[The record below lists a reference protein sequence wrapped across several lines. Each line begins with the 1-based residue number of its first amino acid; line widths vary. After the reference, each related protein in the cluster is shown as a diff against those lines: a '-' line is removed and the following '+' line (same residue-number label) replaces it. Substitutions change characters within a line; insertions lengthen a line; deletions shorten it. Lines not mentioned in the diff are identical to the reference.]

1 MPCKCDVPRCTGTRA
16 RFHRLCAR
24 CFKALPDHI
33 KIPLAAA
40 KRERRVADWRK
51 LRREAGDFMN
61 LPDPLAVAIEAQ
73 RVMRVPPEAAF
84 AATQRLLGE
93 RPDQDGWA

>member
-1 MPCKCDVPRCTGTRA
+1 MPHKCDVPNCTGTRS

-24 CFKALPDHI
+24 CFTRLPGYI
-33 KIPLAAA
+33 KVPLAAA
-40 KRERRVADWRK
+40 KRERREADWRR
-51 LRREAGDFMN
+51 LRREAGAFMN
-61 LPDPLAVAIEAQ
+61 LPDPLAPLKSHGAIDAQ

-93 RPDQDGWA
+93 RDL

>member
-1 MPCKCDVPRCTGTRA
+1 MPHKCDVPRCTGTRS

-24 CFKALPDHI
+24 CFTRLPNHI

-40 KRERRVADWRK
+40 KRERRESDWRK
-51 LRREAGDFMN
+51 LRREAGEFMN
-61 LPDPLAVAIEAQ
+61 LPDPLAVAIEAE

-93 RPDQDGWA
+93 RDA

>member
-1 MPCKCDVPRCTGTRA
+1 MPYKCDVPNCTGTRS

-24 CFKALPDHI
+24 CFTRLPNHI
-33 KIPLAAA
+33 KVPLTAA
-40 KRERRVADWRK
+40 KRERREADWRK

-61 LPDPLAVAIEAQ
+61 LPDPLAPLNLGGAIEAQ
-73 RVMRVPPEAAF
+73 RVMRVPPEAAY

-93 RPDQDGWA
+93 CDA